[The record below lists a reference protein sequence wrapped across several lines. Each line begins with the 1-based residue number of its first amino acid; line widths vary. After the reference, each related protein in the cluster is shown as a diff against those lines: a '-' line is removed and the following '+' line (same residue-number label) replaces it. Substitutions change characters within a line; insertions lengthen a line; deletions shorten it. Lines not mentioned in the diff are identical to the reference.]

1 MSCGECIT
9 EKYVLTFIHATFCT
23 DTHFMHHSLASFSCI
38 LSQMQT
44 KEVREEL
51 SQHPFNRMRGCRDII
66 LK

>member
-23 DTHFMHHSLASFSCI
+23 DTHFMHHFLASFSCI

-51 SQHPFNRMRGCRDII
+51 SQH
-66 LK
+66 LTE